1 MYRVMIQKYPITPE
15 TGNVLRAIPLNIP
28 YYSALLGLSQ
38 KESETLQTVSQIP
51 FFTVLTTRA
60 SALFEIQCSDSCD
73 YLRCRQSIT
82 LHLSQIVSEEWEEC
96 SVRFAVSVALMAMDV
111 AETIQALQWE
121 SEAELVKG
129 NGHFGVN

>member
-1 MYRVMIQKYPITPE
+1 MYRVLIPNYPIPLE
-15 TGNVLRAIPLNIP
+15 EERAPRTIPLNLS

-38 KESETLQTVSQIP
+38 TESETLQTLAQTSL
-51 FFTVLTTRA
+51 FTVLRTRA
-60 SALFEIQCSDSCD
+60 SALFEIKCKDSYD

-82 LHLSQIVSEEWEEC
+82 LHLSQVVSEDLEEC

-121 SEAELVKG
+121 SEAKSTKG
-129 NGHFGVN
+129 NGHFGLN